1 MKAVIQIEIP
11 DEDLQKEELSAREI
25 LDETLE
31 TISLHYQMN
40 HRFYF
45 DIGYNP
51 EIITKGGRN

>member
-1 MKAVIQIEIP
+1 MKAVFQIEIP
-11 DEDLQKEELSAREI
+11 DEDLRKEELSVREI

-31 TISLHYQMN
+31 AISLHYQMN

-51 EIITKGGRN
+51 NIITKGGRN